1 MSKRQVSVMHLT
13 SESAIIIESVPNFSE
28 GRRPAVIQALLAAI
42 QAPGVML
49 LNWSSDY
56 DHNRTVITVAGPPA
70 TVLEGLLRATAVAA
84 QEIDLFTQR
93 GVHPRLGATDVIPI
107 VPYQNITLAECAQ
120 LAQTLGERIGTELE
134 LPVYLYEAAATR
146 PERRNL
152 ADVRRG
158 EFEQLVTEIT
168 LPQRQPDY
176 GPSRVGPAGAVIVGA
191 RSFLIAY
198 NIFLQ
203 SADLSIAKAIAHA
216 IRERDGGLPA
226 VKALGLLVQ
235 GQAQVSINLVD
246 YVRTPLHIVF
256 ERVSQLAAQQGVAVD
271 RSELIGLLPQAALF
285 QAAAHYLRLPDLRAE
300 ATLETAMQRA
310 QTQLQAPLGAANE
323 QVQTADGASRGH
335 TSLPKFLS

>member
-1 MSKRQVSVMHLT
+1 MHLT
-13 SESAIIIESVPNFSE
+13 PESAIIIESVPNFSE
-28 GRRPAVIQALLAAI
+28 GRRPVVIQALLEAI

-70 TVLEGLLRATAVAA
+70 TVMEGLLRATAVAA

-107 VPYQNITLAECAQ
+107 IPLQNITLAECVQ
-120 LAQTLGERIGTELE
+120 LAQTLGERIGSELA

-158 EFEQLVTEIT
+158 EFEQLVTEIA
-168 LPQRQPDY
+168 LPHRQPDY
-176 GPSRVGPAGAVIVGA
+176 GPSQVGPAGAVIVGA
-191 RSFLIAY
+191 RPFLIAY

-203 SADLSIAKAIAHA
+203 SADLTLAKTIARS

-246 YVRTPLHIVF
+246 YLRTPLHMVF
-256 ERVSQLAAQQGVAVD
+256 DRVNQLAAHYGVTVE
-271 RSELIGLLPQAALF
+271 RSELIGLLPQDVLI

-300 ATLETAMQRA
+300 ATIETAMQRA
-310 QTQLQAPLGAANE
+310 QAQH
-323 QVQTADGASRGH
+323 R
-335 TSLPKFLS
+335 

>member
-1 MSKRQVSVMHLT
+1 MSNRQVSVMHLT
-13 SESAIIIESVPNFSE
+13 PESAIIIESVPNFSE
-28 GRRPAVIQALLAAI
+28 GRRPAVIQALLTAI

-56 DHNRTVITVAGPPA
+56 DHNRTVITVAGPPS

-84 QEIDLFTQR
+84 REIDLFTQR

-107 VPYQNITLAECAQ
+107 VPYQNITLAECVQ

-191 RSFLIAY
+191 RPFLIAY

-203 SADLSIAKAIAHA
+203 SSDLALAKAIART
-216 IRERDGGLPA
+216 IRARDGGLPA

-235 GQAQVSINLVD
+235 GQAQVSINLID
-246 YVRTPLHIVF
+246 YRQTPLHVVF
-256 ERVSQLAAQQGVAVD
+256 ERVNELAAQQGVAVD

-300 ATLETAMQRA
+300 ATLETAMQQA
-310 QTQLQAPLGAANE
+310 QMQMQAGVGTADVQA
-323 QVQTADGASRGH
+323 QTADRVSH
-335 TSLPKFLS
+335 VHSTLPKFLS